1 MKEKT
6 MSDLV
11 KRFLFEVFRISDG
24 TEYLECIYHYTT
36 ANVLERFLA
45 EDGDLL
51 CTHYRALNDDS
62 EFREGFKRVLQYARK
77 MKWNANLLDRIRK
90 LGDHFNEKDIFMP
103 WIFSFSLHN
112 DMLSQ
117 WIGYTDQK
125 DGGYAIGFDREQ
137 LRKLAEEKNKI
148 SQKTPTKVVLNCV
161 YSDVDDVDANLDEIF
176 LDSDLTSYVHSDHL
190 VLDSDLTSY
199 VHSDHLVMEKE
210 TKLLF
215 FVMLMSS
222 MIKEKS
228 FFQESETRLLLFV
241 DDEKLYRDVISIG
254 GKPRMRANLS
264 EKPGYLRDLIKS
276 VVISPHGNQNLLYAN
291 ALSLKRKYSLG
302 YSIVTSASNYRG

>member
-1 MKEKT
+1 M
-6 MSDLV
+6 DAFHV
-11 KRFLFEVFRISDG
+11 PDG

-62 EFREGFKRVLQYARK
+62 EFREGFERVLQYARK
-77 MKWNANLLDRIRK
+77 MKWNANLLYRIRK

-125 DGGYAIGFDREQ
+125 DGGYAIGFDIGQ
-137 LRKLAEEKNKI
+137 LRKLTEEKNKI

-161 YSDVDDVDANLDEIF
+161 YSDVDDVDAKLDEI
-176 LDSDLTSYVHSDHL
+176 S
-190 VLDSDLTSY
+190 LDSDLTSY

-210 TKLLF
+210 AKLLF
-215 FVMLMSS
+215 VVMLMSS

-254 GKPRMRANLS
+254 GKPRMKANLS

-276 VVISPHGNQNLLYAN
+276 VVISPHGNQNSLYSN

-302 YSIVTSASNYRG
+302 YSIATSASHYRG

>member
-1 MKEKT
+1 MV
-6 MSDLV
+6 DLV
-11 KRFLFEVFRISDG
+11 KRFFFEVFRLPDG
-24 TEYLECIYHYTT
+24 TEYLQCIYHYTT

-45 EDGDLL
+45 DDGDLL

-77 MKWNANLLDRIRK
+77 MRWNVNLLGRITK
-90 LGDHFNEKDIFMP
+90 LGDHFNEKEIFMP

-117 WIGYTDQK
+117 WIGYTDQN
-125 DGGYAIGFDREQ
+125 DGGYAIGFDIGQ
-137 LRKLAEEKNKI
+137 LRKLTEEKNKL
-148 SQKTPTKVVLNCV
+148 SQKTPTKVVLNCM
-161 YSDVDDVDANLDEIF
+161 YSDVDDVDAKLDEIF
-176 LDSDLTSYVHSDHL
+176 R
-190 VLDSDLTSY
+190 DSDLTSY

-210 TKLLF
+210 TKLVF

-254 GKPRMRANLS
+254 GKPRMKANLS
-264 EKPGYLRDLIKS
+264 DKPGYLRDLIKS
-276 VVISPHGNQNLLYAN
+276 VVISPHGNQNSLYSN

-302 YSIVTSASNYRG
+302 YSIVTSASHYRG

>member
-1 MKEKT
+1 MNELR
-6 MSDLV
+6 SDFV
-11 KRFLFEVFRISDG
+11 RRFFLDVFHVPDG

-62 EFREGFKRVLQYARK
+62 EFREGFERVLQYARK
-77 MKWNANLLDRIRK
+77 MKWNANLLYRIRK

-125 DGGYAIGFDREQ
+125 DGGYAIGFDIGQ
-137 LRKLAEEKNKI
+137 LRKLTEEKNKI

-161 YSDVDDVDANLDEIF
+161 YSDVDDVDAKLDEI
-176 LDSDLTSYVHSDHL
+176 S
-190 VLDSDLTSY
+190 LDSDLTSY

-210 TKLLF
+210 AKLLF
-215 FVMLMSS
+215 VVMLMSS

-254 GKPRMRANLS
+254 GKPRMKANLS

-276 VVISPHGNQNLLYAN
+276 VVISPHGNQNSLYSN

-302 YSIVTSASNYRG
+302 YSIATSASHYRG

>member
-1 MKEKT
+1 MV
-6 MSDLV
+6 DLV
-11 KRFLFEVFRISDG
+11 KRFFFEVFRLPDG
-24 TEYLECIYHYTT
+24 TEYLQCIYHYTT

-45 EDGDLL
+45 DDGDLL

-77 MKWNANLLDRIRK
+77 MRWNVNLLGRITK
-90 LGDHFNEKDIFMP
+90 LGDHFNEKEIFMP

-117 WIGYTDQK
+117 WIGYTNQE
-125 DGGYAIGFDREQ
+125 DGGYAIGFDMRQ
-137 LRKLAEEKNKI
+137 LKKLTEGKDVLSKI
-148 SQKTPTKVVLNCV
+148 KKTPTKVMLNCI
-161 YSDVDDVDANLDEIF
+161 YSDVDDVDEKLDEIF
-176 LDSDLTSYVHSDHL
+176 RDSDLTSYVYSDHL
-190 VLDSDLTSY
+190 VI
-199 VHSDHLVMEKE
+199 EKE

-276 VVISPHGNQNLLYAN
+276 VVISPHGNQNSLYSN

-302 YSIVTSASNYRG
+302 YSIVTSASHYRG